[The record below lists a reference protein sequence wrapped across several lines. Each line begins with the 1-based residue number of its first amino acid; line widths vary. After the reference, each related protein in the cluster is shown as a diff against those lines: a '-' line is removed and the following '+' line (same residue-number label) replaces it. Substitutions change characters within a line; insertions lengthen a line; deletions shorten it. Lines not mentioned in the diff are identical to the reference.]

1 MKFLYPYFLFALLAV
16 AIPLV
21 IHFFNFKRYKTIYFS
36 NVNFLKAVK
45 KDSHKKTQI
54 KQILILSFRIL
65 AISSLVFTFSQPYQP
80 LTDREMQ
87 SGRQAVAIYIDNSFS
102 MRLEGEKGILLE
114 QARNKAVEI
123 AASYRPGT
131 RFLLLTNDFLPQHR
145 YFLDKEQLTLQLGE
159 LKVSPNAAGFE
170 PIVNFARQQL
180 ATTGKRYDKTL
191 YVLSDFQKNNYDFSS
206 LQSDTTMWTFLM
218 PFTPGKI
225 NNLFIDS
232 CWFDLPGRKINQA
245 EKLFVRVVNSSGEDY
260 QNIPLR
266 LQINDSLKAIS
277 NMNIGAGE
285 EQVVEMAFTN
295 NTAGFQYGMVELDD
309 YPLVYDNSYFF
320 AFDVKRKVDV
330 LGIFEEGDRAA
341 AYFRAL
347 FSGDDF
353 VNYNEAG
360 ANSIQV
366 SQIRD
371 AQCVFLVNL
380 ESVSSG
386 LLNELVRFVENGGA
400 LAVFPAGNADPT
412 SYNQFFS
419 AFQANTISGKDTAA
433 MYLSEINYNDIL
445 FRNVFTKKENR
456 PDLPALKNTF
466 GFTKKSGVPETVL
479 MAFRN
484 GQPAMSVRTFGNGK
498 LYSFAFPADLKNSSF
513 LKHVIFVPSVYN
525 VAINSLSGQPVS
537 YLIELQNLL
546 LLSHSRL
553 SGAIGQLVFQKRDTK
568 DEFLPTVKPLGDRA
582 LQIDIGGF
590 VRAAGHYNLLNN
602 SQIIEAVAY
611 NYKRNESTPEF
622 YAAEEIR
629 TLISERNLEQF
640 MLIDDTGQNF
650 QETLSGLNNGKQLW
664 PYFLALM
671 FLFILLESLV
681 IRLLK

>member
-159 LKVSPNAAGFE
+159 LKVSPNAAGFA

-180 ATTGKRYDKTL
+180 ATAGKRYDKTL

-309 YPLVYDNSYFF
+309 YPLMYDNSYFF
-320 AFDVKRKVDV
+320 AFEVKRKVDV

-412 SYNQFFS
+412 SYN
-419 AFQANTISGKDTAA
+419 
-433 MYLSEINYNDIL
+433 
-445 FRNVFTKKENR
+445 
-456 PDLPALKNTF
+456 
-466 GFTKKSGVPETVL
+466 
-479 MAFRN
+479 
-484 GQPAMSVRTFGNGK
+484 
-498 LYSFAFPADLKNSSF
+498 
-513 LKHVIFVPSVYN
+513 
-525 VAINSLSGQPVS
+525 
-537 YLIELQNLL
+537 
-546 LLSHSRL
+546 
-553 SGAIGQLVFQKRDTK
+553 
-568 DEFLPTVKPLGDRA
+568 
-582 LQIDIGGF
+582 
-590 VRAAGHYNLLNN
+590 
-602 SQIIEAVAY
+602 
-611 NYKRNESTPEF
+611 
-622 YAAEEIR
+622 
-629 TLISERNLEQF
+629 
-640 MLIDDTGQNF
+640 
-650 QETLSGLNNGKQLW
+650 
-664 PYFLALM
+664 
-671 FLFILLESLV
+671 
-681 IRLLK
+681 